1 MIFVISDNL
10 GEIERIEAGS
20 FVSLDVWERTH
31 IQEWVRR
38 HPEILAED
46 LLIVSMEFD
55 RFKGSQ
61 DRLDLLAVDRRGNLV
76 IVELKRNSHAD
87 YADLQSIRYAAMVS
101 TMTVQQLLPYY
112 ADYHK
117 IDTGT
122 AATEEELRSNIAN
135 FVELEEFEEF
145 SSQPRIILCSE
156 DFSQEISTTVLW
168 LREFDL
174 DIACVRLTPHRLE
187 EDRIILVPEK
197 IIPLRETE
205 QYVIGIQEKEEK
217 RQDSTRDK
225 PAATLEELLDR
236 AERNGTGEGFRT
248 ILETAEKYSDIGL
261 RNRQHVLAF
270 TPVANRNNTLFV
282 VQPSYTSE
290 EGMGIN
296 VYSEI
301 WAKFFG
307 VKKETLESMLGP
319 ERCRKGVMNEEA
331 KAFAANLDRLF
342 EHISQS
348 AD

>member
-10 GEIERIEAGS
+10 GEIEKIEAGS

-38 HPEILAED
+38 HPEILGED

-55 RFKGSQ
+55 RFKGSR
-61 DRLDLLAVDRRGNLV
+61 DRLDLLAVDREGNLV
-76 IVELKRNSHAD
+76 VVELKRNSHAD

-101 TMTVQQLLPYY
+101 TMTVEQLLPYY
-112 ADYHK
+112 AEYHK
-117 IDTGT
+117 TATGT
-122 AATEEELRSNIAN
+122 AATEEELRSNIAD

-174 DIACVRLTPHRLE
+174 DVACVRLTPHRLE
-187 EDRIILVPEK
+187 DKIILVPEK

-217 RQDSTRDK
+217 RQVSAKSK
-225 PAATLEELLDR
+225 PATTLEEHLDR
-236 AERNGTGEGFRT
+236 ADRNGTGEGFRA
-248 ILETAEKYSDIGL
+248 ILESAEKYSDIGL
-261 RNRQHVLAF
+261 RSSQNSLAF
-270 TPVANRNNTLFV
+270 APAANRSNTLFV
-282 VQPSYTSE
+282 VYPSYSS
-290 EGMGIN
+290 GKGLAIN

-307 VKKETLESMLGP
+307 VTEGTLASTLGS
-319 ERCRKGVMNEEA
+319 ERYRKGVTNEEA
-331 KAFAANLDRLF
+331 REFAVNLDRLF
-342 EHISQS
+342 EHIEQNT
-348 AD
+348 D